1 MTERPTAP
9 TLDSPEIGTDHQDRT
24 IRLMV
29 VDDSHL
35 FRTGLASLLSTQP
48 GIEVVGFAENG
59 KEAARRALELRP
71 DVITIDLHMPVQGGL
86 SATREII
93 DRLPATRVV
102 LLTGLV
108 TDDWLHD
115 PAATGAFAC
124 LSKDTTIQEMVKVIR
139 SAAESSWS
147 GAPVSRSG
155 LNLRGPRGARLTR
168 RELEIMLLLAKG
180 YGPAGI
186 ASQLGLRPRTVSGY
200 VSVIYSKLGTQ
211 GRSGA
216 ILYAARAGLLDD
228 ATGDAPLK
236 TG

>member
-59 KEAARRALELRP
+59 KEAGRRALELRP
-71 DVITIDLHMPVQGGL
+71 DVITIDLHMP
-86 SATREII
+86 
-93 DRLPATRVV
+93 VV

-168 RELEIMLLLAKG
+168 RELEILLLLAKG

-211 GRSGA
+211 GRYNRA
-216 ILYAARAGLLDD
+216 AARSANTTSFTRC
-228 ATGDAPLK
+228 ANPLCEAYVSQV
-236 TG
+236 TFRAIR

>member
-1 MTERPTAP
+1 MAGQPVDPTPDARQ
-9 TLDSPEIGTDHQDRT
+9 TAAANRDRT
-24 IRLMV
+24 IRILV

-48 GIEVVGFAENG
+48 GIEVVGLAENG
-59 KEAARRALELRP
+59 KEAAQRALELRP
-71 DVITIDLHMPVQGGL
+71 DVITIDLQMPVQGGL
-86 SATREII
+86 SATREIM
-93 DRLPATRVV
+93 DALPTTRVV
-102 LLTGLV
+102 LLTGLL

-115 PAATGAFAC
+115 SAATGAFAC

-139 SAAESSWS
+139 TAAESSWS
-147 GAPVSRSG
+147 GAPVSRSR

-168 RELEIMLLLAKG
+168 RELEILLLLAKG

-211 GRSGA
+211 SRSGA
-216 ILYAARAGLLDD
+216 ILYAARAGLIDD